1 MPELPPPPSLGVPAD
16 GERTE
21 GAPRPAREG
30 GTASAV
36 GFVPVRL
43 LFAVVDVVQYAVV
56 LSLLVLASVVLVRSL
71 ASFLTHPAQF
81 PDSVVSGL
89 DGVLVVIIILDI
101 LRTVLSHFEGTGFP
115 VRPFLVIGILASV
128 RDVLSASAHLTLQ
141 AHLTPQQFNQALVEL
156 VVAVGVVAIL
166 LGGLAVLRW
175 AAPDE
180 PAGAAGT
187 RRPRAN

>member
-1 MPELPPPPSLGVPAD
+1 MSEPAPPPPRPPAPP
-16 GERTE
+16 E
-21 GAPRPAREG
+21 GGQRPAAEPGAG
-30 GTASAV
+30 GSAK
-36 GFVPVRL
+36 FVPIRL
-43 LFAVVDVVQYAVV
+43 LFATVDVVQYAVV
-56 LSLLVLASVVLVRSL
+56 LALLVLASVVLVRSL
-71 ASFLTHPAQF
+71 ATFLAHPGQF

-166 LGGLAVLRW
+166 LGGLALLRW

-180 PAGAAGT
+180 PTGAAGT
-187 RRPRAN
+187 RRPKAN